1 MTRTSGTFGRSRWN
15 RFISWLHIWTSSIR
29 YKWML
34 LLFLFSLTPLLAM
47 GFISYSIS
55 KSAINHKVTEYSEQ
69 LLKQTAENI
78 DTRLGIYKDM
88 MMQVVNN
95 NEIVS
100 MLRTL
105 DSTQGAPY
113 DLDSLTLTT
122 KLSTIIAINQDF
134 QSISFI
140 SPKHY
145 IKGIYRWGDR
155 SNEKVAPFLQTLED
169 GSNFRWFPTR
179 LGTYVD
185 SLNSQSV
192 HVFSLA
198 KQIYKTT
205 DDSPIGI
212 VAVLD
217 IREDVLKE
225 IGAKTTKSNIDI
237 QSFVIDGNGQIIS
250 YPDSRFLGSSVKT
263 VLGENGY
270 TQIARSPLEESGF
283 PLENDGQRLIV
294 NYKKLHTND
303 WTVVNVISES
313 SLYKDSNRLLQI
325 IMIIAAICILF
336 SILTAM
342 FLANSISRPIL
353 NMIRMMRQVMSG
365 DLSVRFK
372 AKPRN
377 DEFDILGENFNYMV
391 TRIDELLKTV
401 YEEQNHKRVAELKA
415 LQAQINPHFLY
426 NTLDIIKWTA
436 LLQKANHAAEM
447 VSLLSRLLRISLGKG
462 EETVTVEEEIEHVQC
477 YLGIQRFRFNFH
489 IETFIHLDEGVHRL
503 RTPKLILQPI
513 VENAILHAFTD
524 RETGGVIHISCTH
537 HPGAGIRFEVADN
550 GRGMEQ
556 TDVRGYN
563 MNRESSGEKT
573 GGIGLANVDE
583 RIKLICGKQYG
594 IDIISEPGAGT
605 RIGIRLPYME

>member
-1 MTRTSGTFGRSRWN
+1 MTQASEVATRQRHKR
-15 RFISWLHIWTSSIR
+15 IPSWMYTWTSSIR

-34 LLFLFSLTPLLAM
+34 LLFLFSLTPLLAL

-55 KSAINHKVTEYSEQ
+55 KSTINNKVTEYSEQ

-95 NEIVS
+95 NDIVT

-105 DSTQGAPY
+105 DRTDPAQY
-113 DLDSLTLTT
+113 DLDSLSLTT
-122 KLSTIIAINQDF
+122 KLSTIIAINQDI
-134 QSISFI
+134 QSISFL
-140 SPKHY
+140 SPQHF
-145 IKGIYRWGDR
+145 IKGIYRWNDR
-155 SNEKVAPFLQTLED
+155 SLDKVSPFLQTLED
-169 GSNFRWFPTR
+169 GSNFRWFSTR

-185 SLNSQSV
+185 SLNTQNV

-198 KQIYKTT
+198 KQIYKMS
-205 DDSPIGI
+205 DDSPVGI
-212 VAVLD
+212 IAVLD

-225 IGAKTTKSNIDI
+225 IGARTTKSNMDI
-237 QSFVIDGNGQIIS
+237 ESFVIDGSGHIIS
-250 YPDSRFLGSSVKT
+250 YPDSRVLGKSVKE
-263 VLGENGY
+263 VLGEDGY
-270 TQIARSPLEESGF
+270 SEMFRSTTDESVF
-283 PLENDGQRLIV
+283 PLKYQGERLIV

-303 WTVVNVISES
+303 WIVVNVISEA

-325 IMIIAAICILF
+325 ILVIAFICILF
-336 SILTAM
+336 SILTAIL
-342 FLANSISRPIL
+342 LANSISKPIL
-353 NMIRMMRQVMSG
+353 KMIRLMRQVMSG
-365 DLSVRFK
+365 DLTVRFK
-372 AKPRN
+372 AKRRN

-391 TRIDELLKTV
+391 TRIDGLLETV

-462 EETVTVEEEIEHVQC
+462 EETVTIEEEIEHVQC
-477 YLGIQRFRFNFH
+477 YLGIQKFRFNFN
-489 IETFIHLDEGVHRL
+489 IETFVHLDEEVRTY

-524 RETGGVIHISCTH
+524 RETGEIHIRCGI
-537 HPGAGIRFEVADN
+537 HPEGGIRFEVVDN
-550 GRGMEQ
+550 GRGMDASLVQ
-556 TDVRGYN
+556 SL
-563 MNRESSGEKT
+563 NRYEVPSVDKVS
-573 GGIGLANVDE
+573 GIGLANVDE
-583 RIKLICGKQYG
+583 RIKLICGKSYG
-594 IDIISEPGAGT
+594 LDIQSELGAGT
-605 RIGIRLPYME
+605 HIRIRLPEMK

>member
-1 MTRTSGTFGRSRWN
+1 
-15 RFISWLHIWTSSIR
+15 
-29 YKWML
+29 
-34 LLFLFSLTPLLAM
+34 M
-47 GFISYSIS
+47 GFISFSIS
-55 KSAINHKVTEYSEQ
+55 KSAINKKVTEYSEQ
-69 LLKQTAENI
+69 LLKQTADNI

-95 NEIVS
+95 NDIVS

-105 DSTQGAPY
+105 DSTPGAQY

-145 IKGIYRWGDR
+145 IKGIYRWSDR
-155 SNEKVAPFLQTLED
+155 SNEKVSPFLQTLED
-169 GSNFRWFPTR
+169 GSHFRWFPTR
-179 LGTYVD
+179 QGTYVD
-185 SLNSQSV
+185 SLNTQNV
-192 HVFSLA
+192 NVFSLA
-198 KQIYKTT
+198 KQIYKTS

-225 IGAKTTKSNIDI
+225 LGAKTTKSNMDI
-237 QSFVIDGNGQIIS
+237 SSFVIDGSGRIIS
-250 YPDSRFLGSSVKT
+250 YPDSRFLGRSVT
-263 VLGENGY
+263 QVLGENGY
-270 TQIARSPLEESGF
+270 TQIVRSPLEESGF
-283 PLENDGQRLIV
+283 PLKNDGQRLIV

-303 WTVVNVISES
+303 WIVVNVISES

-325 IMIIAAICILF
+325 ILILASICILF

-342 FLANSISRPIL
+342 FLANSISKPIL
-353 NMIRMMRQVMSG
+353 NMIRVMRLVMSG

-372 AKPRN
+372 AKPRH

-391 TRIDELLKTV
+391 TRIDELLTTV
-401 YEEQNHKRVAELKA
+401 YEEQNQKRVAELKA

-477 YLGIQRFRFNFH
+477 YLGIQKFRFNFN
-489 IETFIHLDEGVHRL
+489 IETFIHLDEDVRSL

-524 RETGGVIHISCTH
+524 RESGGEIHISCTRR
-537 HPGAGIRFEVADN
+537 PDGGIRFEVADN
-550 GRGMEQ
+550 GRGMEPA
-556 TDVRGYN
+556 DVKG
-563 MNRESSGEKT
+563 SGTNQGLSGDKT
-573 GGIGLANVDE
+573 SGIGLANVDE
-583 RIKLICGKQYG
+583 RIKLICGKPYG
-594 IDIISEPGAGT
+594 IDIQSEPGSGT
-605 RIGIRLPYME
+605 RIGIRLPVME

>member
-1 MTRTSGTFGRSRWN
+1 MRKRITP
-15 RFISWLHIWTSSIR
+15 WLNIWTSSIR

-34 LLFLFSLTPLLAM
+34 LLFLFSLTPLLAL
-47 GFISYSIS
+47 GFISFSIS
-55 KSAINHKVTEYSEQ
+55 KSTINNKVTEYSEQ
-69 LLKQTAENI
+69 LLKQTADNI

-100 MLRTL
+100 MLRAL
-105 DSTQGAPY
+105 DRTDESQY
-113 DLDSLTLTT
+113 DLDSLSLTT

-134 QSISFI
+134 QSISFL
-140 SPKHY
+140 SQKHY
-145 IKGIYRWGDR
+145 IKGIYRWSDR
-155 SNEKVAPFLQTLED
+155 SSDKVSPFLRTLDD
-169 GSNFRWFPTR
+169 GSNFRWFSTR

-185 SLNSQSV
+185 SVNTQNV
-192 HVFSLA
+192 PVFSLA
-198 KQIYKTT
+198 KQIYKTS
-205 DDSPIGI
+205 DDSPVGL

-225 IGAKTTKSNIDI
+225 IGMNTTKSNLDI

-250 YPDSRFLGSSVKT
+250 YPDNQFLGKSVKQ

-270 TQIARSPLEESGF
+270 NQIFQSSSEELGF
-283 PLENDGQRLIV
+283 PLEHDGHRLIV

-303 WTVVNVISES
+303 WIVVNVISEMA
-313 SLYKDSNRLLQI
+313 LYKDSNRLLQI
-325 IMIIAAICILF
+325 IMIIAVICIVF

-342 FLANSISRPIL
+342 LLANSISNPIL
-353 NMIRMMRQVMSG
+353 KMIRLMRQVMSG
-365 DLSVRFK
+365 DLSVRFR
-372 AKPRN
+372 AKRRH

-391 TRIDELLKTV
+391 ARIDELLKTV

-436 LLQKANHAAEM
+436 LLQRANNAAEM

-477 YLGIQRFRFNFH
+477 YLGIQKFRFNFN
-489 IETFIHLDEGVHRL
+489 IETFVHIDEDVRAL
-503 RTPKLILQPI
+503 KTPKLILQPI

-524 RETGGVIHISCTH
+524 GDAVGEIRITCTLHPEGGIQ
-537 HPGAGIRFEVADN
+537 FEVADN
-550 GRGMEQ
+550 GRGMEP
-556 TDVRGYN
+556 DVVRN
-563 MNRESSGEKT
+563 LNDHHAQSGEKM

-583 RIKLICGKQYG
+583 RIKLICGKPYG
-594 IDIISEPGAGT
+594 IDIQSEPGAGT
-605 RIGIRLPYME
+605 RIGIRLPFME

>member
-1 MTRTSGTFGRSRWN
+1 MTQRFGKKSGWHKLSPWIR
-15 RFISWLHIWTSSIR
+15 IWTSSIR

-55 KSAINHKVTEYSEQ
+55 KSTINSKITEYSEQ
-69 LLKQTAENI
+69 LLKQTADNM

-88 MMQVVNN
+88 MMQVVGN

-100 MLRTL
+100 MLRAL
-105 DSTQGAPY
+105 DGTDGSQY
-113 DLDSLTLTT
+113 DLDSLSLTT

-134 QSISFI
+134 QSISFL

-145 IKGIYRWGDR
+145 IKGIYRWSDR
-155 SNEKVAPFLQTLED
+155 SVGIVSPFLRTLED

-179 LGTYVD
+179 IGTYVD

-192 HVFSLA
+192 PVFSLA
-198 KQIYKTT
+198 KQIYKTS
-205 DDSPIGI
+205 DDSPVGI
-212 VAVLD
+212 IAVLD

-225 IGAKTTKSNIDI
+225 IGTKTTKSNLDI
-237 QSFVIDGNGQIIS
+237 QSFVIDGSGLIVS
-250 YPDSRFLGSSVKT
+250 YPDNQFLGKHVRE
-263 VLGENGY
+263 VLGEDGY
-270 TQIARSPLEESGF
+270 AQILKSQPQTSGF
-283 PLENDGQRLIV
+283 PLIYKGHHMIV

-303 WTVVNVISES
+303 WMVVNVISES
-313 SLYKDSNRLLQI
+313 SMYKDSNRMLQI
-325 IMIIAAICILF
+325 IMIIAVICIIF
-336 SILTAM
+336 SIVTAM

-353 NMIRMMRQVMSG
+353 KMTRLMRQVMSG
-365 DLSVRFK
+365 DLSVRFM
-372 AKPRN
+372 AKRRN

-391 TRIDELLKTV
+391 AKIDELLKAV

-436 LLQKANHAAEM
+436 LLQKAGHAAEM

-477 YLGIQRFRFNFH
+477 YLGIQKFRFNFN
-489 IETFIHLDEGVHRL
+489 IQTYVHLDDEVRLL

-513 VENAILHAFTD
+513 VENAILHAFTE
-524 RETGGVIHISCTH
+524 REDAGGEIHIRCGM
-537 HPGAGIRFEVADN
+537 HPDRGIRFEVADN
-550 GRGMEQ
+550 GRGMDPA
-556 TDVRGYN
+556 TV
-563 MNRESSGEKT
+563 ESLGAPSDKM

-583 RIKLICGKQYG
+583 RIKLICGTDYG
-594 IDIISEPGAGT
+594 LDIQSEPGRGT
-605 RIGIRLPYME
+605 TIRIRLPFMR

>member
-1 MTRTSGTFGRSRWN
+1 MAMLPER
-15 RFISWLHIWTSSIR
+15 ISKRILIWPSSVR

-47 GFISYSIS
+47 GFISFSIS
-55 KSAINHKVTEYSEQ
+55 KSTINNKVTEYSEQ
-69 LLKQTAENI
+69 LLKQTADNI

-105 DSTQGAPY
+105 DRMDTAQY
-113 DLDSLTLTT
+113 DLDSLSLTT

-134 QSISFI
+134 QSISFL
-140 SPKHY
+140 SEKHY
-145 IKGIYRWGDR
+145 IKGIYRWSDR
-155 SNEKVAPFLQTLED
+155 SKGIVSPFLKTLED

-198 KQIYKTT
+198 KQIYKTS
-205 DDSPIGI
+205 DDSPVGI
-212 VAVLD
+212 IAVLD

-225 IGAKTTKSNIDI
+225 IVSKVTKNSSDL
-237 QSFVIDGNGQIIS
+237 QSFIINGSGQIIS
-250 YPDSRFLGSSVKT
+250 YPDNQFIGKQVQE
-263 VLGENGY
+263 VLGEQGS
-270 TQIARSPLEESGF
+270 TQLLQSSEEAHGF
-283 PLENDGQRLIV
+283 PLKHAGQKWIV

-303 WTVVNVISES
+303 WMVVNVISES
-313 SLYKDSNRLLQI
+313 ALYKDSNSMLQI
-325 IMIIAAICILF
+325 IIVIALICIGF

-342 FLANSISRPIL
+342 FLANSISNPIL
-353 NMIRMMRQVMSG
+353 KMIRLMRQVMSG

-372 AKPRN
+372 AKRRK
-377 DEFDILGENFNYMV
+377 DEFDIWGENFNYMV
-391 TRIDELLKTV
+391 TRLDELLKAV
-401 YEEQNHKRVAELKA
+401 YEEQNHKRIAELKA

-436 LLQKANHAAEM
+436 LLQKANNAAEM

-477 YLGIQRFRFNFH
+477 YLGIQKFRFNFDIQTYFH
-489 IETFIHLDEGVHRL
+489 IDEDVRSL
-503 RTPKLILQPI
+503 KTPKLILQPI

-524 RETGGVIHISCTH
+524 RELGGEIHIRCSL
-537 HPGAGIRFEVADN
+537 HPEGGIRFVVADN
-550 GRGMEQ
+550 GRGMDPGLVKSLQ
-556 TDVRGYN
+556 GPFQATSADK
-563 MNRESSGEKT
+563 M

-583 RIKLICGKQYG
+583 RIKLICGKPYG
-594 IDIISEPGAGT
+594 IDIQSVIDSGT
-605 RIGIRLPYME
+605 SIGIWLPVIE